1 MSRKK
6 NWRYWYK
13 FESGLSG
20 EFVLATD
27 TLESVSQLQDVC
39 GTHPENMSQSQFSM
53 ALRGFAI
60 QHAILV
66 LAFDDQK
73 KSYERKLKAA
83 VDIFCGGTILLTLV
97 HILILILILRGAA

>member
-6 NWRYWYK
+6 KWRYWYK

-20 EFVLATD
+20 EFVLNTD
-27 TLESVSQLQDVC
+27 TLESVSQLQEVC

-66 LAFDDQK
+66 MAFDEQK
-73 KSYERKLKAA
+73 NKYERKLKAA
-83 VDIFCGGTILLTLV
+83 VDIFCGGIILLTAMC
-97 HILILILILRGAA
+97 ILILAGSA